1 MTIRIER
8 SIILFMNWTKIIQDL
23 IDSGMSEQDIAT
35 SCGIKQPTLNALKS
49 GKSKSTRYEIGDKL
63 ISLWKVIPKKQLA

>member
-1 MTIRIER
+1 MLT
-8 SIILFMNWTKIIQDL
+8 FMNWTKIIQDL
-23 IDSGMSEQDIAT
+23 LDSGMSELEIAN

-63 ISLWKVIPKKQLA
+63 ISLWKVIPNKKQQ